1 MQGVLR
7 RQRVVSLLRPAFAS
21 SSLSPSQGVR
31 SVRASATASARRG
44 KTSKGTMPNGVKK
57 GDLPSKVCVVCN
69 RPFTWR
75 KKWERCWDEVTTCSK
90 KCNGIR
96 RRQARRSDGAA
107 SGAVVADGPL
117 DGDTGGSHRQAGQ
130 KECTMCARPVD
141 LLIRCTIDVSGRW
154 EMVCGRCWRGV
165 SGGVTDGDAAHPFY
179 RYGGLWKNR
188 KARTHTVGV

>member
-1 MQGVLR
+1 MSTHAHCARLFRGDAGTIER
-7 RQRVVSLLRPAFAS
+7 IKTQRLTDTHRVAAFHA
-21 SSLSPSQGVR
+21 
-31 SVRASATASARRG
+31 
-44 KTSKGTMPNGVKK
+44 
-57 GDLPSKVCVVCN
+57 
-69 RPFTWR
+69 
-75 KKWERCWDEVTTCSK
+75 CWWIVFSK